1 MNDRIER
8 LAVLIPAFNA
18 GRTLDVL
25 LARLESVVLPKNVL
39 VVNDGSTDETLNIAI
54 GRGTKVISLEK
65 NQGKGA
71 ALRKGFGVLKDDV
84 DIDCIATIDADLQH
98 KPEDLVQFER
108 KRRETGADIVI
119 GLRKRIGTEMPLHRR
134 MSNAITS
141 FLVSLR
147 TGARVLDSQCG
158 YRLIGR
164 NVLEG
169 VSTQTFGF
177 EAETE
182 LLIKAMR
189 QGFTVQY
196 VPIETIYNGEVSH
209 MSNWK
214 TTMNFVKVLL
224 QAY

>member
-169 VSTQTFGF
+169 VSMQSSGF

-182 LLIKAMR
+182 FLIKAIR
-189 QGFTVQY
+189 SGFTIQY
-196 VPIETIYNGEVSH
+196 VPIQTIYNGEVSH

>member
-71 ALRKGFGVLKDDV
+71 ALRKGFGLLKDDV

-169 VSTQTFGF
+169 VSMQSSGF

-182 LLIKAMR
+182 FLIKAIR
-189 QGFTVQY
+189 SGFTIQY
-196 VPIETIYNGEVSH
+196 VPIQTIYNGEVSH